1 MTHSVVRPCVAIT
14 GAGGILGR
22 ELLSSGAV
30 AGAVGIAHRSD
41 APGASF
47 RVDLRD
53 RAATESTLD
62 EIAPTAIVHTV
73 ALTDVDRCQE
83 SPSDAYATN
92 VLTTLHLAEWVATR
106 RPETLLVYISS
117 DQVYSGNSPHAEA
130 PVAPLNVYGS
140 TKHAGE
146 LAARVA
152 PQHLVVRTNFVGRS
166 ASRPSYTDWIARAA
180 SRRAPIS
187 IDPRA
192 VFSPLHTSD
201 LATLIGTRS
210 SGR

>member
-130 PVAPLNVYGS
+130 PDAPS
-140 TKHAGE
+140 TST
-146 LAARVA
+146 ARPSTRA
-152 PQHLVVRTNFVGRS
+152 SSPRE
-166 ASRPSYTDWIARAA
+166 SRPSISWCERTSSDGAQAARATPTGSRERPLDVPRSRLTRA
-180 SRRAPIS
+180 RCSRRSTRPIS
-187 IDPRA
+187 R
-192 VFSPLHTSD
+192 
-201 LATLIGTRS
+201 R
-210 SGR
+210 